1 MGRIGS
7 KQCGLLIA
15 AVVVLCL
22 CVALCACDADDIKE
36 FINPQGSI
44 TFVLN
49 NGEENVLWH
58 KGEQVPVPTLDGYKF
73 VCWCAD
79 RELKYEAAINF
90 ETSAIYENLYLYAK
104 WQKLGEFVDLKFES
118 YEVTYDG
125 LSHCLEV
132 SGAPENATIEY
143 SAPTEYV
150 DAGVYEIT
158 ATVKAEDYVDA
169 SLSATL
175 TINKAK
181 IEGVEFAD
189 KCVTW
194 DGNAHEICVES
205 PLPDGVSVS
214 YDNNSQ
220 TEVGEHEITAHFDV
234 GNNYLP
240 IEDIK
245 ATLTIAEKTYNVT
258 FVDCATTTT
267 KTVGHGKNLT
277 DVPTPS
283 AKDGYAACWNTDN
296 FENVTSD
303 MTVSAVYTPIVYR
316 VTYETFGGKVTGDTI
331 FTIENGAPLLAAT
344 RDFYTFDGW
353 YTDRMFSSKITEIGK
368 GRVGDVTVYAKWTPV
383 VYHAYFH
390 LDGGSNALGNVNDGD
405 SYAFTVESDTLVLA
419 KPAKAFFDFEG
430 WYTDQNCTS
439 LIDEITK
446 GTHGNLNIYAKWS
459 PTVYKINYVLN
470 GGENTIGPSEYV
482 WSDTDIALAA
492 PTREHY
498 DFVGWFNSSNEK
510 VECIPA
516 GTFGDIT
523 LVAKWTAIKYS
534 VTYHLFGGMQN
545 VANPAEFT
553 VEDKDIS
560 LSDPEKANYD
570 FCGWYSDDAFT
581 NKVDKIV
588 TADGKSVELFAKWR
602 ATEFVIEFVGADVEK
617 IVYTVES
624 EDFALPCG
632 YRLGY
637 TFIAWFE
644 DQECVGNTI
653 STIKQGSFGNLKLYA
668 KFTANEYRISYD
680 LQGGVNSISNPTKY
694 TIEDQNIVLS
704 APSRAHYVFGGWTE
718 CGKATNT
725 IDVSRLCDIS
735 LVATWTAEKYGIN
748 YNLNGGSC
756 EDTLVTEYTVES
768 ANMALPNLTKKGYA
782 FDGWYDNAAFDGER
796 VNNIP
801 RGSYG
806 NISLYA
812 KFSVVEYAI
821 SYDLQGG
828 VNSVSNP
835 TKYTIEDQNI
845 VLSAPSRAHYVF
857 GGWTECGKATN
868 TIDVSRLCDI
878 SLVAT
883 WTAEKY
889 GINYNLNG
897 GSCEDTLVTEYTVES
912 ANMALPNLTKK
923 GYAFDGWYD
932 NAAFDGERV
941 NNIPRGSYGN
951 ISLYAKFSVVEYAIS
966 YDLQGGVNSVSNPT
980 KYTIENQNIVLS
992 APSRECYAFDGWFE
1006 NGSKVE
1012 SVEVARCEN
1021 VKLTAK
1027 WTAIEYTITYDLDGG
1042 VCQAKLPAKYSIE
1055 SEDVIL
1061 PIPSKDGCKFDGW
1074 YIGDKRI
1081 EKIEKGSHGDVTIV
1095 AKWRGATYAVQYVC
1109 DGNHDNPTELAVDEE
1124 YTLKD
1129 AEKTGYSF
1137 EGWHSD
1143 ESLQTRV
1150 YTVISSGETVTLYA
1164 KFAPVT
1170 YTLTYDYSGGEG
1182 VENPS
1187 TYTVESEDII
1197 LNAASKIGFEFV
1209 GWFVGEEKIDIIKKG
1224 SVGDMTLV
1232 AKWQEISPFVVEN
1245 GVVTAY
1251 SGDEKHVVVPET
1263 VGGEKITAI
1272 DENLLQNI
1280 ANSVEIVE
1288 IQAKIETLPQSLF
1301 FNLAKLRILTLPS
1314 NIVEMPAKLLK
1325 DCVAL
1330 EEVTL
1335 PFVGNIRY
1343 DADEFAQSD
1352 KTVFTFSYIFGDIQD
1367 VTFGN
1372 LIALNKIRYVK
1383 NGEIEKTLVEDRHY
1397 VPVSLKKVTV
1407 LGGDVFDYAFKDC
1420 VGIEEIVI
1428 GGNGK
1433 SVGVQA
1439 FAKCSDLKRIEFAQ
1453 SYVNFGASCF
1463 AAIANPAEI
1472 IVRDA
1477 AQKSAIDNLALNGV
1491 TVKIANSV
1499 A

>member
-125 LSHCLEV
+125 LSHCIEV

-220 TEVGEHEITAHFDV
+220 TEVGEYEITAHFDV

-258 FVDCATTTT
+258 FVDCATTMT

-303 MTVSAVYTPIVYR
+303 MTVTAVYTPIVYR

-353 YTDRMFSSKITEIGK
+353 YTDRTFSNKITEIGK

-390 LDGGSNALGNVNDGD
+390 LDGGSNAIGNVNDGG
-405 SYAFTVESDTLVLA
+405 SYAFTVESDTLVLS
-419 KPAKAFFDFEG
+419 KPAKASFDFEG

-637 TFIAWFE
+637 TFVAWFE

-718 CGKATNT
+718 GGKATNT

-768 ANMALPNLTKKGYA
+768 ANIALPNLTKKGYA

-835 TKYTIEDQNI
+835 TKYTIED
-845 VLSAPSRAHYVF
+845 
-857 GGWTECGKATN
+857 
-868 TIDVSRLCDI
+868 
-878 SLVAT
+878 
-883 WTAEKY
+883 
-889 GINYNLNG
+889 
-897 GSCEDTLVTEYTVES
+897 
-912 ANMALPNLTKK
+912 
-923 GYAFDGWYD
+923 
-932 NAAFDGERV
+932 
-941 NNIPRGSYGN
+941 
-951 ISLYAKFSVVEYAIS
+951 
-966 YDLQGGVNSVSNPT
+966 
-980 KYTIENQNIVLS
+980 QNIVLS

-1081 EKIEKGSHGDVTIV
+1081 EKIEKGSHGDVTIF

-1124 YTLKD
+1124 YILKD

-1272 DENLLQNI
+1272 DENLFQNI

-1335 PFVGNIRY
+1335 PFVGKTKYVANDLTNRDLQY
-1343 DADEFAQSD
+1343 TFAY
-1352 KTVFTFSYIFGDIQD
+1352 VFGHSIDGGLSY
-1367 VTFGN
+1367 
-1372 LIALNKIRYVK
+1372 
-1383 NGEIEKTLVEDRHY
+1383 EINHS
-1397 VPVSLKKVTV
+1397 PVSISADGKHEIDASFSIVSIPTALKKVVILDGDIIDCAFKNCKGIESISV
-1407 LGGDVFDYAFKDC
+1407 LGSGTT
-1420 VGIEEIVI
+1420 IEQMGFV
-1428 GGNGK
+1428 
-1433 SVGVQA
+1433 
-1439 FAKCSDLKRIEFAQ
+1439 KCSSLKRLELAEGF
-1453 SYVNFGASCF
+1453 VNFGASCF

>member
-220 TEVGEHEITAHFDV
+220 TEVGEYEITAHFDV

-353 YTDRMFSSKITEIGK
+353 YTDRTFSSKITEIGK

-390 LDGGSNALGNVNDGD
+390 LDGGSNALGNVNDGG
-405 SYAFTVESDTLVLA
+405 SYAFTVESDTLVLS

-470 GGENTIGPSEYV
+470 GGENTICPSEYV

-637 TFIAWFE
+637 TFVAWFE

-694 TIEDQNIVLS
+694 TIEDKNIVLS

-718 CGKATNT
+718 GGKATST
-725 IDVSRLCDIS
+725 IDVTRLCDIS
-735 LVATWTAEKYGIN
+735 IVATWTAEKYGIN

-768 ANMALPNLTKKGYA
+768 ANIALPNLTKKGYA
-782 FDGWYDNAAFDGER
+782 FDGWYDNAAFDGE
-796 VNNIP
+796 I
-801 RGSYG
+801 
-806 NISLYA
+806 
-812 KFSVVEYAI
+812 
-821 SYDLQGG
+821 
-828 VNSVSNP
+828 
-835 TKYTIEDQNI
+835 
-845 VLSAPSRAHYVF
+845 
-857 GGWTECGKATN
+857 
-868 TIDVSRLCDI
+868 
-878 SLVAT
+878 
-883 WTAEKY
+883 
-889 GINYNLNG
+889 
-897 GSCEDTLVTEYTVES
+897 
-912 ANMALPNLTKK
+912 
-923 GYAFDGWYD
+923 
-932 NAAFDGERV
+932 V

-1021 VKLTAK
+1021 VKLIAK

-1081 EKIEKGSHGDVTIV
+1081 EKIEKGSHGDVTIF

-1124 YTLKD
+1124 YILKD

-1245 GVVTAY
+1245 GVLTAY

-1439 FAKCSDLKRIEFAQ
+1439 FAKCSDLKRIEFVQ

>member
-1 MGRIGS
+1 MRRIGS

-125 LSHCLEV
+125 LSHCIEV

-283 AKDGYAACWNTDN
+283 AKDGYAACWNTNN

-353 YTDRMFSSKITEIGK
+353 YTDRTFSSKITEIGK

-470 GGENTIGPSEYV
+470 GGENTICPSEYV

-694 TIEDQNIVLS
+694 TIE
-704 APSRAHYVFGGWTE
+704 
-718 CGKATNT
+718 
-725 IDVSRLCDIS
+725 
-735 LVATWTAEKYGIN
+735 
-748 YNLNGGSC
+748 
-756 EDTLVTEYTVES
+756 
-768 ANMALPNLTKKGYA
+768 
-782 FDGWYDNAAFDGER
+782 
-796 VNNIP
+796 
-801 RGSYG
+801 
-806 NISLYA
+806 
-812 KFSVVEYAI
+812 
-821 SYDLQGG
+821 
-828 VNSVSNP
+828 
-835 TKYTIEDQNI
+835 
-845 VLSAPSRAHYVF
+845 
-857 GGWTECGKATN
+857 
-868 TIDVSRLCDI
+868 
-878 SLVAT
+878 
-883 WTAEKY
+883 
-889 GINYNLNG
+889 
-897 GSCEDTLVTEYTVES
+897 
-912 ANMALPNLTKK
+912 
-923 GYAFDGWYD
+923 
-932 NAAFDGERV
+932 
-941 NNIPRGSYGN
+941 
-951 ISLYAKFSVVEYAIS
+951 
-966 YDLQGGVNSVSNPT
+966 
-980 KYTIENQNIVLS
+980 NQNIVLS

-1021 VKLTAK
+1021 VKLIAK

-1081 EKIEKGSHGDVTIV
+1081 EKIEKGSHGDVTIF

-1124 YTLKD
+1124 YILKD

>member
-214 YDNNSQ
+214 YDNNYQ

-245 ATLTIAEKTYNVT
+245 ATLTIDEKTYNVT
-258 FVDCATTTT
+258 FVDCETTTT

-277 DVPTPS
+277 DVPMPS
-283 AKDGYAACWNTDN
+283 EKDGYAACWNTDN

-353 YTDRMFSSKITEIGK
+353 YTDRTFSNKITEIGK

-390 LDGGSNALGNVNDGD
+390 LDGGSNALGNVNDGG

-624 EDFALPCG
+624 EEFTLPCG

-637 TFIAWFE
+637 TFVAWFE

-718 CGKATNT
+718 GGKATNT

-768 ANMALPNLTKKGYA
+768 ANIALPNLTKKGYA
-782 FDGWYDNAAFDGER
+782 FDGWYDN
-796 VNNIP
+796 V
-801 RGSYG
+801 
-806 NISLYA
+806 
-812 KFSVVEYAI
+812 
-821 SYDLQGG
+821 
-828 VNSVSNP
+828 
-835 TKYTIEDQNI
+835 
-845 VLSAPSRAHYVF
+845 
-857 GGWTECGKATN
+857 
-868 TIDVSRLCDI
+868 
-878 SLVAT
+878 
-883 WTAEKY
+883 
-889 GINYNLNG
+889 
-897 GSCEDTLVTEYTVES
+897 
-912 ANMALPNLTKK
+912 
-923 GYAFDGWYD
+923 
-932 NAAFDGERV
+932 AFDGERV

>member
-220 TEVGEHEITAHFDV
+220 TEVGEYEITAHFDV

-258 FVDCATTTT
+258 FVDCETTTT

-277 DVPTPS
+277 DVPMPS
-283 AKDGYAACWNTDN
+283 EKDGYAACWNTDN

-353 YTDRMFSSKITEIGK
+353 YTDRTFSNKITEIGK

-390 LDGGSNALGNVNDGD
+390 LDGGSNALGNVNDGG

-510 VECIPA
+510 AECIPA

-637 TFIAWFE
+637 TFVAWFE
-644 DQECVGNTI
+644 DRECVGNTI

-668 KFTANEYRISYD
+668 KFTANEYRISHD

-718 CGKATNT
+718 GGKATNT

-748 YNLNGGSC
+748 YNLNGGIC

-768 ANMALPNLTKKGYA
+768 ANIALPNLTKKGYA
-782 FDGWYDNAAFDGER
+782 FDGWYDN
-796 VNNIP
+796 V
-801 RGSYG
+801 
-806 NISLYA
+806 
-812 KFSVVEYAI
+812 
-821 SYDLQGG
+821 
-828 VNSVSNP
+828 
-835 TKYTIEDQNI
+835 
-845 VLSAPSRAHYVF
+845 
-857 GGWTECGKATN
+857 
-868 TIDVSRLCDI
+868 
-878 SLVAT
+878 
-883 WTAEKY
+883 
-889 GINYNLNG
+889 
-897 GSCEDTLVTEYTVES
+897 
-912 ANMALPNLTKK
+912 
-923 GYAFDGWYD
+923 
-932 NAAFDGERV
+932 AFDGERV

-1081 EKIEKGSHGDVTIV
+1081 EKIEKGSHGDMTIF

-1124 YTLKD
+1124 YILKD

-1232 AKWQEISPFVVEN
+1232 AKWQEILPFVVEN
-1245 GVVTAY
+1245 GVLTAY

>member
-1 MGRIGS
+1 M
-7 KQCGLLIA
+7 
-15 AVVVLCL
+15 
-22 CVALCACDADDIKE
+22 
-36 FINPQGSI
+36 
-44 TFVLN
+44 
-49 NGEENVLWH
+49 
-58 KGEQVPVPTLDGYKF
+58 
-73 VCWCAD
+73 
-79 RELKYEAAINF
+79 
-90 ETSAIYENLYLYAK
+90 
-104 WQKLGEFVDLKFES
+104 
-118 YEVTYDG
+118 
-125 LSHCLEV
+125 
-132 SGAPENATIEY
+132 
-143 SAPTEYV
+143 
-150 DAGVYEIT
+150 
-158 ATVKAEDYVDA
+158 
-169 SLSATL
+169 
-175 TINKAK
+175 
-181 IEGVEFAD
+181 
-189 KCVTW
+189 
-194 DGNAHEICVES
+194 
-205 PLPDGVSVS
+205 
-214 YDNNSQ
+214 
-220 TEVGEHEITAHFDV
+220 
-234 GNNYLP
+234 
-240 IEDIK
+240 
-245 ATLTIAEKTYNVT
+245 
-258 FVDCATTTT
+258 
-267 KTVGHGKNLT
+267 
-277 DVPTPS
+277 
-283 AKDGYAACWNTDN
+283 
-296 FENVTSD
+296 
-303 MTVSAVYTPIVYR
+303 
-316 VTYETFGGKVTGDTI
+316 
-331 FTIENGAPLLAAT
+331 
-344 RDFYTFDGW
+344 
-353 YTDRMFSSKITEIGK
+353 
-368 GRVGDVTVYAKWTPV
+368 
-383 VYHAYFH
+383 
-390 LDGGSNALGNVNDGD
+390 
-405 SYAFTVESDTLVLA
+405 
-419 KPAKAFFDFEG
+419 
-430 WYTDQNCTS
+430 
-439 LIDEITK
+439 
-446 GTHGNLNIYAKWS
+446 
-459 PTVYKINYVLN
+459 
-470 GGENTIGPSEYV
+470 
-482 WSDTDIALAA
+482 
-492 PTREHY
+492 
-498 DFVGWFNSSNEK
+498 
-510 VECIPA
+510 
-516 GTFGDIT
+516 
-523 LVAKWTAIKYS
+523 
-534 VTYHLFGGMQN
+534 
-545 VANPAEFT
+545 
-553 VEDKDIS
+553 
-560 LSDPEKANYD
+560 
-570 FCGWYSDDAFT
+570 
-581 NKVDKIV
+581 
-588 TADGKSVELFAKWR
+588 
-602 ATEFVIEFVGADVEK
+602 
-617 IVYTVES
+617 
-624 EDFALPCG
+624 
-632 YRLGY
+632 
-637 TFIAWFE
+637 
-644 DQECVGNTI
+644 
-653 STIKQGSFGNLKLYA
+653 
-668 KFTANEYRISYD
+668 
-680 LQGGVNSISNPTKY
+680 
-694 TIEDQNIVLS
+694 
-704 APSRAHYVFGGWTE
+704 
-718 CGKATNT
+718 TNT

-735 LVATWTAEKYGIN
+735 LVATWTAENYGIT

-768 ANMALPNLTKKGYA
+768 ANIALPNLTKKGYA

-812 KFSVVEYAI
+812 KFSVAEYVI

-857 GGWTECGKATN
+857 GGWTEGGKVTN

-883 WTAEKY
+883 WTAENY
-889 GINYNLNG
+889 GITYNLNG

-912 ANMALPNLTKK
+912 ANIALPNLTKK

-951 ISLYAKFSVVEYAIS
+951 ISLYAKFSVAEYVIS

-1021 VKLTAK
+1021 VKLIAK

-1081 EKIEKGSHGDVTIV
+1081 EKIEKGSHGDVTIF

-1124 YTLKD
+1124 YILKD

-1263 VGGEKITAI
+1263 VSGEKITAI
-1272 DENLLQNI
+1272 DGNLLQNI

-1288 IQAKIETLPQSLF
+1288 IQARIETLPQSLF

-1314 NIVEMPAKLLK
+1314 SIVEMPAKLLK

>member
-125 LSHCLEV
+125 LSHCIEV

-143 SAPTEYV
+143 NAPTEYV

-169 SLSATL
+169 SLMATL

-194 DGNAHEICVES
+194 DGNAHEICVDS

-277 DVPTPS
+277 DIPTPS
-283 AKDGYAACWNTDN
+283 AKDGYAACWSTDN

-331 FTIENGAPLLAAT
+331 FTIENGAPLLSAT

-353 YTDRMFSSKITEIGK
+353 YTDRTFSSKITEIGK
-368 GRVGDVTVYAKWTPV
+368 GRVGDVTVYAKWIPV

-390 LDGGSNALGNVNDGD
+390 LDGGSNALGNVNDGG

-439 LIDEITK
+439 LIDKITK

-470 GGENTIGPSEYV
+470 GGENTICPSEYV
-482 WSDTDIALAA
+482 WSDTDILLAA

-545 VANPAEFT
+545 VANPTEFT
-553 VEDKDIS
+553 VENKDIS

-581 NKVDKIV
+581 NKVDKIL

-602 ATEFVIEFVGADVEK
+602 ATEFVIEFVGADVEN

-624 EDFALPCG
+624 EEFTLPCG

-637 TFIAWFE
+637 TFVAWFE
-644 DQECVGNTI
+644 DRECVGNTI
-653 STIKQGSFGNLKLYA
+653 LTIKQGSFGNLKLYA
-668 KFTANEYRISYD
+668 KFIANEYR
-680 LQGGVNSISNPTKY
+680 
-694 TIEDQNIVLS
+694 
-704 APSRAHYVFGGWTE
+704 
-718 CGKATNT
+718 
-725 IDVSRLCDIS
+725 
-735 LVATWTAEKYGIN
+735 
-748 YNLNGGSC
+748 
-756 EDTLVTEYTVES
+756 
-768 ANMALPNLTKKGYA
+768 
-782 FDGWYDNAAFDGER
+782 
-796 VNNIP
+796 
-801 RGSYG
+801 
-806 NISLYA
+806 
-812 KFSVVEYAI
+812 I

-857 GGWTECGKATN
+857 GGWTEGGKTTS

-889 GINYNLNG
+889 DITYNLNG

-912 ANMALPNLTKK
+912 ADIALPSLTKK

-932 NAAFDGERV
+932 NATFDGESV

-951 ISLYAKFSVVEYAIS
+951 ISLYAKFSVVEYTIS
-966 YDLQGGVNSVSNPT
+966 YDLQGGVNNISNPT

-992 APSRECYAFDGWFE
+992 APSREYYAFDGWFE

-1074 YIGDKRI
+1074 FVNGKKIDKI
-1081 EKIEKGSHGDVTIV
+1081 QKGSHGDLTIV

-1143 ESLQTRV
+1143 ESLPTRV

-1224 SVGDMTLV
+1224 TIGDMTLV

-1245 GVVTAY
+1245 GVAKAY
-1251 SGDEKHVVVPET
+1251 NGDEKHVVVPET

-1272 DENLLQNI
+1272 DGNMLQSI

-1314 NIVEMPAKLLK
+1314 SIVEMPAKLLK

-1335 PFVGNIRY
+1335 PFVGKTKYVANDLTNRDLQY
-1343 DADEFAQSD
+1343 TFAY
-1352 KTVFTFSYIFGDIQD
+1352 VFGHSIDSGLSY
-1367 VTFGN
+1367 
-1372 LIALNKIRYVK
+1372 
-1383 NGEIEKTLVEDRHY
+1383 EINHS
-1397 VPVSLKKVTV
+1397 PVSISADGKHEIDASFSIVSIPTALKKVVILDGDIIDCAFKNCKGIESISV
-1407 LGGDVFDYAFKDC
+1407 LGSGTT
-1420 VGIEEIVI
+1420 IEQMGFV
-1428 GGNGK
+1428 
-1433 SVGVQA
+1433 
-1439 FAKCSDLKRIEFAQ
+1439 KCSSLKRIELAEGF
-1453 SYVNFGASCF
+1453 VNFGASCF

-1472 IVRDA
+1472 IVRNA

>member
-169 SLSATL
+169 SLMATL

-240 IEDIK
+240 IEDMK

-353 YTDRMFSSKITEIGK
+353 YTDRTFSSKITEIGK

-390 LDGGSNALGNVNDGD
+390 LDGGSNALGNVNDGG
-405 SYAFTVESDTLVLA
+405 SYAFTVESDTLVLS

-637 TFIAWFE
+637 TFVAWFE

-718 CGKATNT
+718 GGKATST
-725 IDVSRLCDIS
+725 IDVTRLCDIS

-768 ANMALPNLTKKGYA
+768 ANIALPNLTKKGYA
-782 FDGWYDNAAFDGER
+782 FDGWYDN
-796 VNNIP
+796 V
-801 RGSYG
+801 
-806 NISLYA
+806 
-812 KFSVVEYAI
+812 
-821 SYDLQGG
+821 
-828 VNSVSNP
+828 
-835 TKYTIEDQNI
+835 
-845 VLSAPSRAHYVF
+845 
-857 GGWTECGKATN
+857 
-868 TIDVSRLCDI
+868 
-878 SLVAT
+878 
-883 WTAEKY
+883 
-889 GINYNLNG
+889 
-897 GSCEDTLVTEYTVES
+897 
-912 ANMALPNLTKK
+912 
-923 GYAFDGWYD
+923 
-932 NAAFDGERV
+932 AFDGERV

-1081 EKIEKGSHGDVTIV
+1081 EKIEKGSHGDVTIF

-1124 YTLKD
+1124 YILKD

-1263 VGGEKITAI
+1263 VSGEKITAI
-1272 DENLLQNI
+1272 DGNLLQNI

-1288 IQAKIETLPQSLF
+1288 IQARIETLPQSLF

>member
-125 LSHCLEV
+125 LSHCIEV

-220 TEVGEHEITAHFDV
+220 TEVGEYEITAHFDV

-344 RDFYTFDGW
+344 IDFYTFDGW
-353 YTDRMFSSKITEIGK
+353 YTDRTFSSKITEIGK

-390 LDGGSNALGNVNDGD
+390 LDGGSNALGNVNDGG
-405 SYAFTVESDTLVLA
+405 SYAFTVESDTLVLS

-470 GGENTIGPSEYV
+470 GGENTICPSEYV

-718 CGKATNT
+718 GGKATNT

-768 ANMALPNLTKKGYA
+768 AN
-782 FDGWYDNAAFDGER
+782 
-796 VNNIP
+796 I
-801 RGSYG
+801 
-806 NISLYA
+806 
-812 KFSVVEYAI
+812 
-821 SYDLQGG
+821 
-828 VNSVSNP
+828 
-835 TKYTIEDQNI
+835 
-845 VLSAPSRAHYVF
+845 
-857 GGWTECGKATN
+857 
-868 TIDVSRLCDI
+868 
-878 SLVAT
+878 
-883 WTAEKY
+883 
-889 GINYNLNG
+889 
-897 GSCEDTLVTEYTVES
+897 
-912 ANMALPNLTKK
+912 ALPNLTKK

-1021 VKLTAK
+1021 VKLIAK

-1081 EKIEKGSHGDVTIV
+1081 EKIEKGSHGDVTIF

-1124 YTLKD
+1124 YILKD

-1245 GVVTAY
+1245 GVLTAY

>member
-240 IEDIK
+240 IEDMK

-353 YTDRMFSSKITEIGK
+353 YTDRTFSSKITEIGK

-482 WSDTDIALAA
+482 WSDTDILLAA

-637 TFIAWFE
+637 TFVAWFE
-644 DQECVGNTI
+644 DRECVGNTI

-768 ANMALPNLTKKGYA
+768 AN
-782 FDGWYDNAAFDGER
+782 
-796 VNNIP
+796 I
-801 RGSYG
+801 
-806 NISLYA
+806 
-812 KFSVVEYAI
+812 
-821 SYDLQGG
+821 
-828 VNSVSNP
+828 
-835 TKYTIEDQNI
+835 
-845 VLSAPSRAHYVF
+845 
-857 GGWTECGKATN
+857 
-868 TIDVSRLCDI
+868 
-878 SLVAT
+878 
-883 WTAEKY
+883 
-889 GINYNLNG
+889 
-897 GSCEDTLVTEYTVES
+897 
-912 ANMALPNLTKK
+912 ALPNLTKK

-1021 VKLTAK
+1021 VKLIAK

-1081 EKIEKGSHGDVTIV
+1081 EKIEKGSHGDVTIF

-1124 YTLKD
+1124 YILKD

-1245 GVVTAY
+1245 GVLTAY

-1263 VGGEKITAI
+1263 VSGEKITAI
-1272 DENLLQNI
+1272 DGNLLQNI

-1472 IVRDA
+1472 IVRNA

>member
-1 MGRIGS
+1 M
-7 KQCGLLIA
+7 
-15 AVVVLCL
+15 
-22 CVALCACDADDIKE
+22 
-36 FINPQGSI
+36 
-44 TFVLN
+44 
-49 NGEENVLWH
+49 
-58 KGEQVPVPTLDGYKF
+58 
-73 VCWCAD
+73 
-79 RELKYEAAINF
+79 
-90 ETSAIYENLYLYAK
+90 
-104 WQKLGEFVDLKFES
+104 
-118 YEVTYDG
+118 
-125 LSHCLEV
+125 
-132 SGAPENATIEY
+132 
-143 SAPTEYV
+143 
-150 DAGVYEIT
+150 
-158 ATVKAEDYVDA
+158 
-169 SLSATL
+169 
-175 TINKAK
+175 
-181 IEGVEFAD
+181 
-189 KCVTW
+189 
-194 DGNAHEICVES
+194 
-205 PLPDGVSVS
+205 
-214 YDNNSQ
+214 
-220 TEVGEHEITAHFDV
+220 
-234 GNNYLP
+234 
-240 IEDIK
+240 
-245 ATLTIAEKTYNVT
+245 
-258 FVDCATTTT
+258 
-267 KTVGHGKNLT
+267 T

-283 AKDGYAACWNTDN
+283 EKDGYAACWNTDN

-353 YTDRMFSSKITEIGK
+353 YTDRTFSSKITEIGK
-368 GRVGDVTVYAKWTPV
+368 GKVGDVTVYAKWTPV

-446 GTHGNLNIYAKWS
+446 GTHGDLNIYAKWS

-470 GGENTIGPSEYV
+470 GGKNTIGPSEYV
-482 WSDTDIALAA
+482 WSDTDILLAA

-545 VANPAEFT
+545 VANPTEFT

-560 LSDPEKANYD
+560 IAAPEKANYD
-570 FCGWYSDDAFT
+570 FCGWYSDNTFT

-588 TADGKSVELFAKWR
+588 TADGKSVELFAKWS

-624 EDFALPCG
+624 EEFTLPCG

-637 TFIAWFE
+637 TFVAWFE
-644 DQECVGNTI
+644 DRECVGNTI

-668 KFTANEYRISYD
+668 KFTVNEYRISYD

-694 TIEDQNIVLS
+694 TIEDKNIVLS

-718 CGKATNT
+718 GGKATNT
-725 IDVSRLCDIS
+725 IDVTRLCDIS
-735 LVATWTAEKYGIN
+735 LVATWTAENYGII

-756 EDTLVTEYTVES
+756 EDALVTEYTVES
-768 ANMALPNLTKKGYA
+768 ADIALPSLMKKGYA
-782 FDGWYDNAAFDGER
+782 FDGWYDNAAFDGES

-828 VNSVSNP
+828 VNSISNP

-845 VLSAPSRAHYVF
+845 VLSAPSR
-857 GGWTECGKATN
+857 
-868 TIDVSRLCDI
+868 
-878 SLVAT
+878 
-883 WTAEKY
+883 
-889 GINYNLNG
+889 
-897 GSCEDTLVTEYTVES
+897 EY
-912 ANMALPNLTKK
+912 
-923 GYAFDGWYD
+923 
-932 NAAFDGERV
+932 
-941 NNIPRGSYGN
+941 
-951 ISLYAKFSVVEYAIS
+951 
-966 YDLQGGVNSVSNPT
+966 
-980 KYTIENQNIVLS
+980 
-992 APSRECYAFDGWFE
+992 YAFDGWFE

-1021 VKLTAK
+1021 VNLSAK

-1074 YIGDKRI
+1074 YIGGKRI
-1081 EKIEKGSHGDVTIV
+1081 EKIEKGSHGDVMIV

-1263 VGGEKITAI
+1263 AGGEKITAI

-1288 IQAKIETLPQSLF
+1288 IQARIETLPQSLF

-1314 NIVEMPAKLLK
+1314 SIVEMPAKLLK

-1335 PFVGNIRY
+1335 PFVGKTKYVANDLTNRDLQY
-1343 DADEFAQSD
+1343 TFAY
-1352 KTVFTFSYIFGDIQD
+1352 VFGHSIDGGVSY
-1367 VTFGN
+1367 
-1372 LIALNKIRYVK
+1372 
-1383 NGEIEKTLVEDRHY
+1383 EINHS
-1397 VPVSLKKVTV
+1397 PVSISADGKHEIDASFSIVSIPTALKKVVILDGDIIDCAFKNCKGIESISV
-1407 LGGDVFDYAFKDC
+1407 LGSGTT
-1420 VGIEEIVI
+1420 IEQMGFV
-1428 GGNGK
+1428 
-1433 SVGVQA
+1433 
-1439 FAKCSDLKRIEFAQ
+1439 KCSSLKRLELAEGF
-1453 SYVNFGASCF
+1453 VNFGASCF

-1472 IVRDA
+1472 VVRDA

>member
-169 SLSATL
+169 SLMATL

-240 IEDIK
+240 IEDMK

-353 YTDRMFSSKITEIGK
+353 YTDRTFSSKITEIGK

-637 TFIAWFE
+637 TFVAWFE

-718 CGKATNT
+718 GGKATNT

-768 ANMALPNLTKKGYA
+768 ANIALPNLTKKGYA
-782 FDGWYDNAAFDGER
+782 FDGWYDN
-796 VNNIP
+796 V
-801 RGSYG
+801 
-806 NISLYA
+806 
-812 KFSVVEYAI
+812 
-821 SYDLQGG
+821 
-828 VNSVSNP
+828 
-835 TKYTIEDQNI
+835 
-845 VLSAPSRAHYVF
+845 
-857 GGWTECGKATN
+857 
-868 TIDVSRLCDI
+868 
-878 SLVAT
+878 
-883 WTAEKY
+883 
-889 GINYNLNG
+889 
-897 GSCEDTLVTEYTVES
+897 
-912 ANMALPNLTKK
+912 
-923 GYAFDGWYD
+923 
-932 NAAFDGERV
+932 AFDGERV

-1081 EKIEKGSHGDVTIV
+1081 EKIEKGSHGDVTIF

-1124 YTLKD
+1124 YILKD

-1245 GVVTAY
+1245 GVLTAY

>member
-1 MGRIGS
+1 M
-7 KQCGLLIA
+7 
-15 AVVVLCL
+15 
-22 CVALCACDADDIKE
+22 
-36 FINPQGSI
+36 
-44 TFVLN
+44 
-49 NGEENVLWH
+49 
-58 KGEQVPVPTLDGYKF
+58 PTLDGYKF

-220 TEVGEHEITAHFDV
+220 TEVGEYEITAHFDV

-258 FVDCATTTT
+258 FVDCATTMT

-303 MTVSAVYTPIVYR
+303 MTVTAVYTPIVYR

-353 YTDRMFSSKITEIGK
+353 YTDRTFSNKITEIGK

-390 LDGGSNALGNVNDGD
+390 LDGGSNAIGNVNDGG
-405 SYAFTVESDTLVLA
+405 SYAFTVESDTLVLS
-419 KPAKAFFDFEG
+419 KPAKASFDFEG

-668 KFTANEYRISYD
+668 KFTANEYRIFYD

-718 CGKATNT
+718 GGKATNT

-768 ANMALPNLTKKGYA
+768 ANIALPNLTKKGYA

-845 VLSAPSRAHYVF
+845 VLSAPSR
-857 GGWTECGKATN
+857 
-868 TIDVSRLCDI
+868 
-878 SLVAT
+878 
-883 WTAEKY
+883 
-889 GINYNLNG
+889 
-897 GSCEDTLVTEYTVES
+897 EY
-912 ANMALPNLTKK
+912 
-923 GYAFDGWYD
+923 
-932 NAAFDGERV
+932 
-941 NNIPRGSYGN
+941 
-951 ISLYAKFSVVEYAIS
+951 
-966 YDLQGGVNSVSNPT
+966 
-980 KYTIENQNIVLS
+980 
-992 APSRECYAFDGWFE
+992 YAFDGWFE

-1074 YIGDKRI
+1074 YIGGKRI
-1081 EKIEKGSHGDVTIV
+1081 EKIEKGSHGDVTIL

-1170 YTLTYDYSGGEG
+1170 YTITYDYSGGEG

-1187 TYTVESEDII
+1187 TYNVESEDII

>member
-1 MGRIGS
+1 MRRIGS
-7 KQCGLLIA
+7 KQCGLIIA

-125 LSHCLEV
+125 LSHCIEV

-181 IEGVEFAD
+181 IEEVEFAD

-240 IEDIK
+240 IEDMK
-245 ATLTIAEKTYNVT
+245 ATLTIAEKTYTVT

-344 RDFYTFDGW
+344 RDFYAFDGW

-368 GRVGDVTVYAKWTPV
+368 GKVGDVTVYAKWTPV

-390 LDGGSNALGNVNDGD
+390 LDGGSNALGNVNDGG

-470 GGENTIGPSEYV
+470 GGENTICPSEYI
-482 WSDTDIALAA
+482 WSDTDILLAA

-510 VECIPA
+510 VGCIPA

-545 VANPAEFT
+545 VANPTEFT

-560 LSDPEKANYD
+560 LSNPEKANYD
-570 FCGWYSDDAFT
+570 FCGWYSDNTFT

-602 ATEFVIEFVGADVEK
+602 ATEFVIEFVGADVEN

-624 EDFALPCG
+624 EEFTLPCG

-637 TFIAWFE
+637 TFVAWFE

-680 LQGGVNSISNPTKY
+680 LQGGVNSISNPTTY
-694 TIEDQNIVLS
+694 TIENENIVLS

-718 CGKATNT
+718 GGKVTNT
-725 IDVSRLCDIS
+725 IDVTRLCDIS
-735 LVATWTAEKYGIN
+735 LVATWTAEKYDIN

-756 EDTLVTEYTVES
+756 EDTLATEYTVES
-768 ANMALPNLTKKGYA
+768 ADIALPSLTKKGYA
-782 FDGWYDNAAFDGER
+782 FVGWYDNVAFDGES

-812 KFSVVEYAI
+812 KFSLVEYTI

-845 VLSAPSRAHYVF
+845 VLSAPSR
-857 GGWTECGKATN
+857 
-868 TIDVSRLCDI
+868 
-878 SLVAT
+878 
-883 WTAEKY
+883 
-889 GINYNLNG
+889 
-897 GSCEDTLVTEYTVES
+897 EY
-912 ANMALPNLTKK
+912 
-923 GYAFDGWYD
+923 
-932 NAAFDGERV
+932 
-941 NNIPRGSYGN
+941 
-951 ISLYAKFSVVEYAIS
+951 
-966 YDLQGGVNSVSNPT
+966 
-980 KYTIENQNIVLS
+980 
-992 APSRECYAFDGWFE
+992 YAFDGWFE
-1006 NGSKVE
+1006 KGSKVE

-1061 PIPSKDGCKFDGW
+1061 SIPSKDGCKFDGW
-1074 YIGDKRI
+1074 FVNGKKIDKI
-1081 EKIEKGSHGDVTIV
+1081 QKGSHGDLTIV

-1143 ESLQTRV
+1143 GSLQTRV

-1224 SVGDMTLV
+1224 TIGDMTLV

-1245 GVVTAY
+1245 GVVKGY
-1251 SGDEKHVVVPET
+1251 SGDAKRVVVPEI

-1272 DENLLQNI
+1272 DGNLLQSI

-1314 NIVEMPAKLLK
+1314 SIVEMPAKLLK

-1335 PFVGNIRY
+1335 PFVGKTKYVANDLTNRDLQY
-1343 DADEFAQSD
+1343 TFAY
-1352 KTVFTFSYIFGDIQD
+1352 VFGHSIDGGLSY
-1367 VTFGN
+1367 
-1372 LIALNKIRYVK
+1372 
-1383 NGEIEKTLVEDRHY
+1383 EINHS
-1397 VPVSLKKVTV
+1397 PVSISADGKHEIDASFSIVSIPTALKKVVILDGDIIDCAFKNCKGIESISV
-1407 LGGDVFDYAFKDC
+1407 LGSGTT
-1420 VGIEEIVI
+1420 IEQMGFV
-1428 GGNGK
+1428 
-1433 SVGVQA
+1433 
-1439 FAKCSDLKRIEFAQ
+1439 KCSSLKRLELAEGF
-1453 SYVNFGASCF
+1453 VNFGASCF

-1472 IVRDA
+1472 VVRNA

>member
-125 LSHCLEV
+125 LSHCIEV

-353 YTDRMFSSKITEIGK
+353 YTDRTFSSKITEIGK

-470 GGENTIGPSEYV
+470 GGKNTICPSEYV
-482 WSDTDIALAA
+482 WSDTDILLAA

-545 VANPAEFT
+545 VANPTEFT
-553 VEDKDIS
+553 VEDKD
-560 LSDPEKANYD
+560 LSIAAPEKANYD

-581 NKVDKIV
+581 NKVDKIL

-624 EDFALPCG
+624 EEFTLPRG

-637 TFIAWFE
+637 TFVAWFE

-680 LQGGVNSISNPTKY
+680 LQGGVNNISNPTKY
-694 TIEDQNIVLS
+694 TIEDKNIVLS

-718 CGKATNT
+718 GGKATNT

-735 LVATWTAEKYGIN
+735 LVATWTAENYGIT

-756 EDTLVTEYTVES
+756 EDALVTEYTVES
-768 ANMALPNLTKKGYA
+768 ADISLPSLTKKGYA
-782 FDGWYDNAAFDGER
+782 FDGWFDNVAFDGES

-828 VNSVSNP
+828 VNSISNP
-835 TKYTIEDQNI
+835 TKYTIED
-845 VLSAPSRAHYVF
+845 
-857 GGWTECGKATN
+857 E
-868 TIDVSRLCDI
+868 
-878 SLVAT
+878 
-883 WTAEKY
+883 
-889 GINYNLNG
+889 
-897 GSCEDTLVTEYTVES
+897 
-912 ANMALPNLTKK
+912 
-923 GYAFDGWYD
+923 
-932 NAAFDGERV
+932 
-941 NNIPRGSYGN
+941 
-951 ISLYAKFSVVEYAIS
+951 
-966 YDLQGGVNSVSNPT
+966 
-980 KYTIENQNIVLS
+980 NIVLS
-992 APSRECYAFDGWFE
+992 APSREYYAFDSWFE

-1012 SVEVARCEN
+1012 SVKVARCEN
-1021 VKLTAK
+1021 VNLTAK

-1074 YIGDKRI
+1074 YIGGKRI

-1150 YTVISSGETVTLYA
+1150 YTVISSGESVTLYA

-1224 SVGDMTLV
+1224 SVGDMALV

-1245 GVVTAY
+1245 GVVKTY

-1272 DENLLQNI
+1272 DGNLLQSI

-1314 NIVEMPAKLLK
+1314 SIVEMPAKLLK

-1335 PFVGNIRY
+1335 PFVGKTKYVANDLTNRDLQY
-1343 DADEFAQSD
+1343 TFAY
-1352 KTVFTFSYIFGDIQD
+1352 VFGHSIDGGLSY
-1367 VTFGN
+1367 
-1372 LIALNKIRYVK
+1372 
-1383 NGEIEKTLVEDRHY
+1383 EINHS
-1397 VPVSLKKVTV
+1397 PVSISADGKHEIDASFSIVSIPTALKKVVILDGDIIDCAFKNCKGIESISV
-1407 LGGDVFDYAFKDC
+1407 LGSGTT
-1420 VGIEEIVI
+1420 IEQMGFV
-1428 GGNGK
+1428 
-1433 SVGVQA
+1433 
-1439 FAKCSDLKRIEFAQ
+1439 KCSSLKRLELAEGF
-1453 SYVNFGASCF
+1453 VNFGASCF

-1472 IVRDA
+1472 VVRNA
-1477 AQKSAIDNLALNGV
+1477 AQKSAIDNLTLNGV

>member
-125 LSHCLEV
+125 LSHCIEV

-143 SAPTEYV
+143 NAPTEYV

-189 KCVTW
+189 ECVTW

-240 IEDIK
+240 IEDMK

-344 RDFYTFDGW
+344 RDFYAFDGW

-390 LDGGSNALGNVNDGD
+390 LDGGSNALGNVNDGG

-439 LIDEITK
+439 PIDEITK
-446 GTHGNLNIYAKWS
+446 GTHGDLNIYAKWS

-470 GGENTIGPSEYV
+470 GGENTICPSEYV
-482 WSDTDIALAA
+482 WSDTDILLAA

-510 VECIPA
+510 AECIPA

-545 VANPAEFT
+545 VANPTEFT

-570 FCGWYSDDAFT
+570 FCGWYSDNTFT

-624 EDFALPCG
+624 EEFTLPRG

-637 TFIAWFE
+637 TFVAWFE

-694 TIEDQNIVLS
+694 TIEDKNIVLS

-718 CGKATNT
+718 DGKATNM

-735 LVATWTAEKYGIN
+735 LVATWTAENYGII

-768 ANMALPNLTKKGYA
+768 ADISLPSLTKKGYA
-782 FDGWYDNAAFDGER
+782 FDGWYDNAAFDGES

-806 NISLYA
+806 N
-812 KFSVVEYAI
+812 V
-821 SYDLQGG
+821 
-828 VNSVSNP
+828 
-835 TKYTIEDQNI
+835 
-845 VLSAPSRAHYVF
+845 
-857 GGWTECGKATN
+857 
-868 TIDVSRLCDI
+868 
-878 SLVAT
+878 
-883 WTAEKY
+883 
-889 GINYNLNG
+889 
-897 GSCEDTLVTEYTVES
+897 
-912 ANMALPNLTKK
+912 
-923 GYAFDGWYD
+923 
-932 NAAFDGERV
+932 
-941 NNIPRGSYGN
+941 
-951 ISLYAKFSVVEYAIS
+951 SLYAKFSVVEYAIS

-992 APSRECYAFDGWFE
+992 APSREYYAFDGWFE

-1074 YIGDKRI
+1074 YIGGKRI

-1124 YTLKD
+1124 YILKD

-1232 AKWQEISPFVVEN
+1232 AKWQEISPFAVEN

-1251 SGDEKHVVVPET
+1251 NGDEKHVVVPEI

-1272 DENLLQNI
+1272 DGNLLQSI

-1335 PFVGNIRY
+1335 PFVGKTKYVANDLTNRDLQY
-1343 DADEFAQSD
+1343 TFAY
-1352 KTVFTFSYIFGDIQD
+1352 VFGHSIDGGLSY
-1367 VTFGN
+1367 
-1372 LIALNKIRYVK
+1372 
-1383 NGEIEKTLVEDRHY
+1383 EINHS
-1397 VPVSLKKVTV
+1397 PVSISADGKHEIDASFSIVSIPTALKKVVILDGDIIDCAFKNCKGIESISV
-1407 LGGDVFDYAFKDC
+1407 LGSGTT
-1420 VGIEEIVI
+1420 IEQMGFV
-1428 GGNGK
+1428 
-1433 SVGVQA
+1433 
-1439 FAKCSDLKRIEFAQ
+1439 KCSSLKRLELAEGF
-1453 SYVNFGASCF
+1453 VNFGASCF

-1472 IVRDA
+1472 VVRNA

>member
-353 YTDRMFSSKITEIGK
+353 YTDRTFSSKITEIGK

-390 LDGGSNALGNVNDGD
+390 LDGGSNALGNVNDGG

-637 TFIAWFE
+637 TFVAWFE

-668 KFTANEYRISYD
+668 KFTANEYLISYD

-768 ANMALPNLTKKGYA
+768 AN
-782 FDGWYDNAAFDGER
+782 
-796 VNNIP
+796 I
-801 RGSYG
+801 
-806 NISLYA
+806 
-812 KFSVVEYAI
+812 
-821 SYDLQGG
+821 
-828 VNSVSNP
+828 
-835 TKYTIEDQNI
+835 
-845 VLSAPSRAHYVF
+845 
-857 GGWTECGKATN
+857 
-868 TIDVSRLCDI
+868 
-878 SLVAT
+878 
-883 WTAEKY
+883 
-889 GINYNLNG
+889 
-897 GSCEDTLVTEYTVES
+897 
-912 ANMALPNLTKK
+912 ALPNLTKK

-1081 EKIEKGSHGDVTIV
+1081 EKIEKGSHGDVTIF

-1124 YTLKD
+1124 YILKD

-1232 AKWQEISPFVVEN
+1232 AKWQEILPFVVEN
-1245 GVVTAY
+1245 GVLTAY

-1272 DENLLQNI
+1272 DENLLQKI

-1372 LIALNKIRYVK
+1372 LITLNKIRYVK

>member
-1 MGRIGS
+1 MRRIGS
-7 KQCGLLIA
+7 KQCGLIIA

-220 TEVGEHEITAHFDV
+220 TEVGEYEITAHFDV

-258 FVDCATTTT
+258 FVDCETTTT

-277 DVPTPS
+277 DVPMPS
-283 AKDGYAACWNTDN
+283 EKDGYAACWNTDN

-353 YTDRMFSSKITEIGK
+353 YTDRTFSNKITEIGK

-390 LDGGSNALGNVNDGD
+390 LDGGSNALGNVNDGG

-560 LSDPEKANYD
+560 LSDSEKANYD

-637 TFIAWFE
+637 TFVAWFE

-718 CGKATNT
+718 GGKATNM

-768 ANMALPNLTKKGYA
+768 AN
-782 FDGWYDNAAFDGER
+782 
-796 VNNIP
+796 I
-801 RGSYG
+801 
-806 NISLYA
+806 
-812 KFSVVEYAI
+812 
-821 SYDLQGG
+821 
-828 VNSVSNP
+828 
-835 TKYTIEDQNI
+835 
-845 VLSAPSRAHYVF
+845 
-857 GGWTECGKATN
+857 
-868 TIDVSRLCDI
+868 
-878 SLVAT
+878 
-883 WTAEKY
+883 
-889 GINYNLNG
+889 
-897 GSCEDTLVTEYTVES
+897 
-912 ANMALPNLTKK
+912 ALPNLTKK

-1081 EKIEKGSHGDVTIV
+1081 EKIEKGSHGDVTIF

-1124 YTLKD
+1124 YILKD

-1232 AKWQEISPFVVEN
+1232 AKWQEILPFVVEN
-1245 GVVTAY
+1245 GVLTAY

-1272 DENLLQNI
+1272 DENLLQKI

-1383 NGEIEKTLVEDRHY
+1383 NGEPEKTLVEDRHY

-1463 AAIANPAEI
+1463 AAITNPAEI

>member
-125 LSHCLEV
+125 LSHCIEV

-158 ATVKAEDYVDA
+158 ATVKAEDFVDA

-258 FVDCATTTT
+258 FVDYATSVT

-353 YTDRMFSSKITEIGK
+353 YTDRTFLSKITEISK

-390 LDGGSNALGNVNDGD
+390 LDGGSNALGNVNDGG

-459 PTVYKINYVLN
+459 STVYKINYVLN
-470 GGENTIGPSEYV
+470 GGENTICPSEYV

-545 VANPAEFT
+545 VANPTEFT
-553 VEDKDIS
+553 VENKDIS

-602 ATEFVIEFVGADVEK
+602 ATEFVIEFVGADVEN

-624 EDFALPCG
+624 EEFTLPCG

-637 TFIAWFE
+637 TFVAWFE
-644 DQECVGNTI
+644 DRECVGNTI

-718 CGKATNT
+718 GSKTIDT

-735 LVATWTAEKYGIN
+735 LVATWTAEKYDII

-768 ANMALPNLTKKGYA
+768 VDIALPSLTKKGYA
-782 FDGWYDNAAFDGER
+782 FDGWYDNATFDGES

-812 KFSVVEYAI
+812 KFSVVEYTI

-828 VNSVSNP
+828 VNSISNP
-835 TKYTIEDQNI
+835 TKYTIED
-845 VLSAPSRAHYVF
+845 
-857 GGWTECGKATN
+857 E
-868 TIDVSRLCDI
+868 
-878 SLVAT
+878 
-883 WTAEKY
+883 
-889 GINYNLNG
+889 
-897 GSCEDTLVTEYTVES
+897 
-912 ANMALPNLTKK
+912 
-923 GYAFDGWYD
+923 
-932 NAAFDGERV
+932 
-941 NNIPRGSYGN
+941 
-951 ISLYAKFSVVEYAIS
+951 
-966 YDLQGGVNSVSNPT
+966 
-980 KYTIENQNIVLS
+980 NIVLS
-992 APSRECYAFDGWFE
+992 APSREYYAFDGWFE
-1006 NGSKVE
+1006 NGLKVE

-1042 VCQAKLPAKYSIE
+1042 VCQAKLSAKYSIE

-1074 YIGDKRI
+1074 YIGGKRI
-1081 EKIEKGSHGDVTIV
+1081 EKIEKGSYGDVTIV

-1187 TYTVESEDII
+1187 TYTIESEDII
-1197 LNAASKIGFEFV
+1197 LNAASKIGFEFM

-1263 VGGEKITAI
+1263 VSGEKIIAI
-1272 DENLLQNI
+1272 DGNLLQSI

-1314 NIVEMPAKLLK
+1314 SIVEMPAKLLK

-1335 PFVGNIRY
+1335 PFVGKTKYVANDLTNRDLQY
-1343 DADEFAQSD
+1343 TFAY
-1352 KTVFTFSYIFGDIQD
+1352 VFGHSIDGSLSY
-1367 VTFGN
+1367 
-1372 LIALNKIRYVK
+1372 
-1383 NGEIEKTLVEDRHY
+1383 EINHS
-1397 VPVSLKKVTV
+1397 PVSISADGKHEQDASDNIVSIPTALKKVVILDGDIIDCAFKNCKGIESISV
-1407 LGGDVFDYAFKDC
+1407 LGSGTT
-1420 VGIEEIVI
+1420 IEQMGFV
-1428 GGNGK
+1428 
-1433 SVGVQA
+1433 
-1439 FAKCSDLKRIEFAQ
+1439 KCSSLKRLELAEGFVKF
-1453 SYVNFGASCF
+1453 SASCF

-1472 IVRDA
+1472 VVRNA

>member
-125 LSHCLEV
+125 LSHCIEV

-220 TEVGEHEITAHFDV
+220 TEVGEYEITAHFDV

-283 AKDGYAACWNTDN
+283 AKDGYAACWNTNN

-331 FTIENGAPLLAAT
+331 FTIENGVPLLAAT

-353 YTDRMFSSKITEIGK
+353 YTDRTFSNKITEIGK

-390 LDGGSNALGNVNDGD
+390 LDGGSNAIGNVNDGD

-637 TFIAWFE
+637 TFVAWFE
-644 DQECVGNTI
+644 DRECVGNTI

-694 TIEDQNIVLS
+694 TIEDKNIVLS

-718 CGKATNT
+718 GGKATNT

-768 ANMALPNLTKKGYA
+768 ANIALPNLTKKGYA
-782 FDGWYDNAAFDGER
+782 FDGWYDNVAFDGER

-835 TKYTIEDQNI
+835 TKYTIED
-845 VLSAPSRAHYVF
+845 
-857 GGWTECGKATN
+857 
-868 TIDVSRLCDI
+868 
-878 SLVAT
+878 
-883 WTAEKY
+883 
-889 GINYNLNG
+889 
-897 GSCEDTLVTEYTVES
+897 
-912 ANMALPNLTKK
+912 
-923 GYAFDGWYD
+923 
-932 NAAFDGERV
+932 
-941 NNIPRGSYGN
+941 
-951 ISLYAKFSVVEYAIS
+951 
-966 YDLQGGVNSVSNPT
+966 
-980 KYTIENQNIVLS
+980 QNIVLS

-1081 EKIEKGSHGDVTIV
+1081 EKIEKGSHGDVTIF

-1124 YTLKD
+1124 YILKD

-1245 GVVTAY
+1245 GVLTAY

-1335 PFVGNIRY
+1335 PFVGKTKYVANDLTNRDLQY
-1343 DADEFAQSD
+1343 TFAY
-1352 KTVFTFSYIFGDIQD
+1352 VFGHSIDSGLSY
-1367 VTFGN
+1367 
-1372 LIALNKIRYVK
+1372 
-1383 NGEIEKTLVEDRHY
+1383 EINHS
-1397 VPVSLKKVTV
+1397 PVSISADGKHEIDASFSIVSIPTALKKVVILDGDIIDCAFKNCKGIESISV
-1407 LGGDVFDYAFKDC
+1407 LGSGTT
-1420 VGIEEIVI
+1420 IEQMGFV
-1428 GGNGK
+1428 
-1433 SVGVQA
+1433 
-1439 FAKCSDLKRIEFAQ
+1439 KCSSLKRLELAEGF
-1453 SYVNFGASCF
+1453 VNFGTSCF

>member
-1 MGRIGS
+1 M
-7 KQCGLLIA
+7 
-15 AVVVLCL
+15 
-22 CVALCACDADDIKE
+22 
-36 FINPQGSI
+36 
-44 TFVLN
+44 
-49 NGEENVLWH
+49 
-58 KGEQVPVPTLDGYKF
+58 
-73 VCWCAD
+73 
-79 RELKYEAAINF
+79 
-90 ETSAIYENLYLYAK
+90 
-104 WQKLGEFVDLKFES
+104 
-118 YEVTYDG
+118 
-125 LSHCLEV
+125 
-132 SGAPENATIEY
+132 
-143 SAPTEYV
+143 
-150 DAGVYEIT
+150 
-158 ATVKAEDYVDA
+158 
-169 SLSATL
+169 
-175 TINKAK
+175 
-181 IEGVEFAD
+181 
-189 KCVTW
+189 
-194 DGNAHEICVES
+194 
-205 PLPDGVSVS
+205 
-214 YDNNSQ
+214 
-220 TEVGEHEITAHFDV
+220 
-234 GNNYLP
+234 
-240 IEDIK
+240 
-245 ATLTIAEKTYNVT
+245 
-258 FVDCATTTT
+258 
-267 KTVGHGKNLT
+267 
-277 DVPTPS
+277 
-283 AKDGYAACWNTDN
+283 
-296 FENVTSD
+296 
-303 MTVSAVYTPIVYR
+303 SAVYTPIVYR

-353 YTDRMFSSKITEIGK
+353 YTDRTFSNKITEIGK

-390 LDGGSNALGNVNDGD
+390 LDGGSNALGNVNDGG

-510 VECIPA
+510 AECIPA

-637 TFIAWFE
+637 TFVAWFE
-644 DQECVGNTI
+644 DRECVGNTI

-694 TIEDQNIVLS
+694 IIEDQNIVLS

-718 CGKATNT
+718 GGKATNT

-768 ANMALPNLTKKGYA
+768 ANIALPNLTKKGYA
-782 FDGWYDNAAFDGER
+782 FDGWYDNVAFDGER

-857 GGWTECGKATN
+857 GGWTEGGKATN

-912 ANMALPNLTKK
+912 ANIALPNLTKK

-932 NAAFDGERV
+932 NVAFDGERV

-966 YDLQGGVNSVSNPT
+966 YDLQGGVNSISNPT

-1081 EKIEKGSHGDVTIV
+1081 EKIEKGSHGDVTIF

-1124 YTLKD
+1124 YILKD

-1383 NGEIEKTLVEDRHY
+1383 NGEPEKTLVEDRHY

-1463 AAIANPAEI
+1463 AAITNPAEI

>member
-353 YTDRMFSSKITEIGK
+353 YTDRTFSSKITEIGK

-624 EDFALPCG
+624 EDLALPCG

-768 ANMALPNLTKKGYA
+768 ANIALPNLTKKGYA
-782 FDGWYDNAAFDGER
+782 FDGWYDN
-796 VNNIP
+796 V
-801 RGSYG
+801 
-806 NISLYA
+806 
-812 KFSVVEYAI
+812 
-821 SYDLQGG
+821 
-828 VNSVSNP
+828 
-835 TKYTIEDQNI
+835 
-845 VLSAPSRAHYVF
+845 
-857 GGWTECGKATN
+857 
-868 TIDVSRLCDI
+868 
-878 SLVAT
+878 
-883 WTAEKY
+883 
-889 GINYNLNG
+889 
-897 GSCEDTLVTEYTVES
+897 
-912 ANMALPNLTKK
+912 
-923 GYAFDGWYD
+923 
-932 NAAFDGERV
+932 AFDGERV

-1021 VKLTAK
+1021 VKLIAK

-1081 EKIEKGSHGDVTIV
+1081 EKIEKGSHGDVTIF

-1124 YTLKD
+1124 YILKD

-1245 GVVTAY
+1245 GVLTAY

>member
-1 MGRIGS
+1 MRRIGS
-7 KQCGLLIA
+7 KQCGLIIA

-125 LSHCLEV
+125 LSHCIEV

-240 IEDIK
+240 IEDMK

-258 FVDCATTTT
+258 FVDCATTMT

-303 MTVSAVYTPIVYR
+303 MTVTAVYTPIVYR

-344 RDFYTFDGW
+344 RDFYAFDGW
-353 YTDRMFSSKITEIGK
+353 YTDRTFSSKITEIGK

-470 GGENTIGPSEYV
+470 GGENTICPSEYI
-482 WSDTDIALAA
+482 WSDTDILLAA

-545 VANPAEFT
+545 IANPTEFT
-553 VEDKDIS
+553 VENKDIS
-560 LSDPEKANYD
+560 LSDPEKVNYD
-570 FCGWYSDDAFT
+570 FCGWYSDNTFT
-581 NKVDKIV
+581 NKVDKIL

-637 TFIAWFE
+637 TFVAWFE

-653 STIKQGSFGNLKLYA
+653 SAIKQGSFGNLKLYA

-680 LQGGVNSISNPTKY
+680 LQGGVNSVSNPTTY
-694 TIEDQNIVLS
+694 TIEDENIVLS

-718 CGKATNT
+718 GGKATST

-735 LVATWTAEKYGIN
+735 LVATWTAEKYDIN
-748 YNLNGGSC
+748 CNLNGGSC
-756 EDTLVTEYTVES
+756 EDTLVTEYTIES
-768 ANMALPNLTKKGYA
+768 ADIALPSLTKKGHV
-782 FDGWYDNAAFDGER
+782 FDGWYDNVAFDGES

-812 KFSVVEYAI
+812 KFSVVEYTI

-828 VNSVSNP
+828 VN
-835 TKYTIEDQNI
+835 NI
-845 VLSAPSRAHYVF
+845 
-857 GGWTECGKATN
+857 
-868 TIDVSRLCDI
+868 
-878 SLVAT
+878 
-883 WTAEKY
+883 
-889 GINYNLNG
+889 
-897 GSCEDTLVTEYTVES
+897 
-912 ANMALPNLTKK
+912 
-923 GYAFDGWYD
+923 
-932 NAAFDGERV
+932 
-941 NNIPRGSYGN
+941 
-951 ISLYAKFSVVEYAIS
+951 
-966 YDLQGGVNSVSNPT
+966 SNPT
-980 KYTIENQNIVLS
+980 KYTIENENIVLS
-992 APSRECYAFDGWFE
+992 APSREYYAFDGWFE

-1021 VKLTAK
+1021 VNLVAK

-1042 VCQAKLPAKYSIE
+1042 VCQEKLVANYNVE

-1061 PIPSKDGCKFDGW
+1061 PTPSKDGFKFDGW
-1074 YIGDKRI
+1074 YIDDKRI
-1081 EKIEKGSHGDVTIV
+1081 EKIEKGSHGDVTIL

-1263 VGGEKITAI
+1263 VGGDKITAI
-1272 DENLLQNI
+1272 DGNLLQSI

-1314 NIVEMPAKLLK
+1314 SIVEMPAKLLK

-1335 PFVGNIRY
+1335 PFVGKTKYVANDLTNRDLQY
-1343 DADEFAQSD
+1343 TFAY
-1352 KTVFTFSYIFGDIQD
+1352 VFGHSIDSGLSY
-1367 VTFGN
+1367 
-1372 LIALNKIRYVK
+1372 
-1383 NGEIEKTLVEDRHY
+1383 EINHS
-1397 VPVSLKKVTV
+1397 PVSISADGKHEIDASFSIVSIPTALKKVVILDGDIIDCAFKNCKGIESISV
-1407 LGGDVFDYAFKDC
+1407 LGNGTS
-1420 VGIEEIVI
+1420 IEQMGFV
-1428 GGNGK
+1428 
-1433 SVGVQA
+1433 
-1439 FAKCSDLKRIEFAQ
+1439 KCSSLKRLELAEGF
-1453 SYVNFGASCF
+1453 VNFGASCF

-1472 IVRDA
+1472 VVRNA

>member
-220 TEVGEHEITAHFDV
+220 TEVGEYEITAHFDV

-258 FVDCATTTT
+258 FVDCETTTT

-277 DVPTPS
+277 DVPMPS
-283 AKDGYAACWNTDN
+283 EKDGYAACWNTDN

-353 YTDRMFSSKITEIGK
+353 YTDRTFSNKITEIGK

-390 LDGGSNALGNVNDGD
+390 LDGGSNALGNVNDGG

-510 VECIPA
+510 AECIPA

-637 TFIAWFE
+637 TFVAWFE
-644 DQECVGNTI
+644 DRECVGNTI

-668 KFTANEYRISYD
+668 KFTANEYRISHD

-718 CGKATNT
+718 GGKATNT

-768 ANMALPNLTKKGYA
+768 ANIALPNLTKKGYA
-782 FDGWYDNAAFDGER
+782 FDGWYDN
-796 VNNIP
+796 V
-801 RGSYG
+801 
-806 NISLYA
+806 
-812 KFSVVEYAI
+812 
-821 SYDLQGG
+821 
-828 VNSVSNP
+828 
-835 TKYTIEDQNI
+835 
-845 VLSAPSRAHYVF
+845 
-857 GGWTECGKATN
+857 
-868 TIDVSRLCDI
+868 
-878 SLVAT
+878 
-883 WTAEKY
+883 
-889 GINYNLNG
+889 
-897 GSCEDTLVTEYTVES
+897 
-912 ANMALPNLTKK
+912 
-923 GYAFDGWYD
+923 
-932 NAAFDGERV
+932 AFDGERV

-1081 EKIEKGSHGDVTIV
+1081 EKIEKGSHGDMTIF

-1124 YTLKD
+1124 YILKD

-1232 AKWQEISPFVVEN
+1232 AKWQEILPFVVEN
-1245 GVVTAY
+1245 GVLTAY

>member
-1 MGRIGS
+1 M
-7 KQCGLLIA
+7 
-15 AVVVLCL
+15 
-22 CVALCACDADDIKE
+22 
-36 FINPQGSI
+36 
-44 TFVLN
+44 
-49 NGEENVLWH
+49 
-58 KGEQVPVPTLDGYKF
+58 
-73 VCWCAD
+73 
-79 RELKYEAAINF
+79 
-90 ETSAIYENLYLYAK
+90 
-104 WQKLGEFVDLKFES
+104 
-118 YEVTYDG
+118 
-125 LSHCLEV
+125 
-132 SGAPENATIEY
+132 
-143 SAPTEYV
+143 
-150 DAGVYEIT
+150 
-158 ATVKAEDYVDA
+158 
-169 SLSATL
+169 
-175 TINKAK
+175 
-181 IEGVEFAD
+181 
-189 KCVTW
+189 
-194 DGNAHEICVES
+194 ES

-277 DVPTPS
+277 EVPTPS
-283 AKDGYAACWNTDN
+283 AKDGYAACWNTEN

-316 VTYETFGGKVTGDTI
+316 VTYETFGGKVTGDTS

-353 YTDRMFSSKITEIGK
+353 YTDRTFSSKITEIGK

-430 WYTDQNCTS
+430 WYTDRNCTS

-470 GGENTIGPSEYV
+470 GGENTICPSEYI
-482 WSDTDIALAA
+482 WSDTDILLAA

-510 VECIPA
+510 AECIPA

-523 LVAKWTAIKYS
+523 FVAKWTAIKYS

-545 VANPAEFT
+545 VANPTEFT

-570 FCGWYSDDAFT
+570 FCGWYSDNTFT

-637 TFIAWFE
+637 TFVAWFE
-644 DQECVGNTI
+644 DRECVGNTI
-653 STIKQGSFGNLKLYA
+653 SSIKQGSFGNLKLYA

-680 LQGGVNSISNPTKY
+680 LQGGVNNISNPTKY
-694 TIEDQNIVLS
+694 TIENHNIVLS

-718 CGKATNT
+718 GGKATNT

-735 LVATWTAEKYGIN
+735 LVATWTAEKYDIT

-756 EDTLVTEYTVES
+756 EDTLATEYTVES
-768 ANMALPNLTKKGYA
+768 ADIALPSLTKKGYA
-782 FDGWYDNAAFDGER
+782 FDGWFDNVAFDGES

-828 VNSVSNP
+828 VNSISNP

-845 VLSAPSRAHYVF
+845 VLSAPSR
-857 GGWTECGKATN
+857 
-868 TIDVSRLCDI
+868 
-878 SLVAT
+878 
-883 WTAEKY
+883 
-889 GINYNLNG
+889 
-897 GSCEDTLVTEYTVES
+897 EY
-912 ANMALPNLTKK
+912 
-923 GYAFDGWYD
+923 
-932 NAAFDGERV
+932 
-941 NNIPRGSYGN
+941 
-951 ISLYAKFSVVEYAIS
+951 
-966 YDLQGGVNSVSNPT
+966 
-980 KYTIENQNIVLS
+980 
-992 APSRECYAFDGWFE
+992 YAFDGWFE

-1074 YIGDKRI
+1074 YIGGKRI

-1263 VGGEKITAI
+1263 VSGEKITAI
-1272 DENLLQNI
+1272 DGNLLQNI

-1314 NIVEMPAKLLK
+1314 SIVEMPAKLLK

-1335 PFVGNIRY
+1335 PFVGRTKYVANDLTNRDLQY
-1343 DADEFAQSD
+1343 TFAY
-1352 KTVFTFSYIFGDIQD
+1352 VFGHSIDSGLSY
-1367 VTFGN
+1367 
-1372 LIALNKIRYVK
+1372 
-1383 NGEIEKTLVEDRHY
+1383 EINHS
-1397 VPVSLKKVTV
+1397 PVSISADGKHEIDASFSIVSIPTALKKVVILDGDIIDCAFKNCKGIESISV
-1407 LGGDVFDYAFKDC
+1407 LGSGTT
-1420 VGIEEIVI
+1420 IEQMGFV
-1428 GGNGK
+1428 
-1433 SVGVQA
+1433 
-1439 FAKCSDLKRIEFAQ
+1439 KCSSLKRLELAEGF
-1453 SYVNFGASCF
+1453 VNFGASCF

-1472 IVRDA
+1472 VVRNE

>member
-143 SAPTEYV
+143 NAPTEYV

-169 SLSATL
+169 SLMATL

-194 DGNAHEICVES
+194 DGNTHEICVES

-283 AKDGYAACWNTDN
+283 EKDGYAACWNTDN

-353 YTDRMFSSKITEIGK
+353 YTDRTFSSKITEIGK
-368 GRVGDVTVYAKWTPV
+368 GKVGDVTVYAKWTPV

-446 GTHGNLNIYAKWS
+446 GTHGDLNIYAKWS

-470 GGENTIGPSEYV
+470 GGKNTIGPSEYV
-482 WSDTDIALAA
+482 WSDTDILLAA

-545 VANPAEFT
+545 VANPTEFT

-560 LSDPEKANYD
+560 IAAPEKANYD
-570 FCGWYSDDAFT
+570 FCGWYSDNTFT

-588 TADGKSVELFAKWR
+588 TADGKSVELFAKWS

-624 EDFALPCG
+624 EEFTLPCG

-637 TFIAWFE
+637 TFVAWFE
-644 DQECVGNTI
+644 DRECVGNTI

-668 KFTANEYRISYD
+668 KFTVNEYRISYD

-694 TIEDQNIVLS
+694 TIEDKNIVLS

-718 CGKATNT
+718 GGKATNT
-725 IDVSRLCDIS
+725 IDVTRLCDIS
-735 LVATWTAEKYGIN
+735 LVATWTAENYGII

-756 EDTLVTEYTVES
+756 EDALVTEYTVES
-768 ANMALPNLTKKGYA
+768 ADIALPSLMKKGYA
-782 FDGWYDNAAFDGER
+782 FDGWYDNAAFDGES

-828 VNSVSNP
+828 VNSISNP

-845 VLSAPSRAHYVF
+845 VLSAPSR
-857 GGWTECGKATN
+857 
-868 TIDVSRLCDI
+868 
-878 SLVAT
+878 
-883 WTAEKY
+883 
-889 GINYNLNG
+889 
-897 GSCEDTLVTEYTVES
+897 EY
-912 ANMALPNLTKK
+912 
-923 GYAFDGWYD
+923 
-932 NAAFDGERV
+932 
-941 NNIPRGSYGN
+941 
-951 ISLYAKFSVVEYAIS
+951 
-966 YDLQGGVNSVSNPT
+966 
-980 KYTIENQNIVLS
+980 
-992 APSRECYAFDGWFE
+992 YAFDGWFE

-1021 VKLTAK
+1021 VNLSAK

-1074 YIGDKRI
+1074 YIGGKRI
-1081 EKIEKGSHGDVTIV
+1081 EKIEKGSHGDVMIV

-1263 VGGEKITAI
+1263 AGGEKITAI

-1288 IQAKIETLPQSLF
+1288 IQARIETLPQSLF

-1314 NIVEMPAKLLK
+1314 SIVEMPAKLLK

-1335 PFVGNIRY
+1335 PFVGKTKYVANDLTNRDLQY
-1343 DADEFAQSD
+1343 TFAY
-1352 KTVFTFSYIFGDIQD
+1352 VFGHSIDGGLSY
-1367 VTFGN
+1367 
-1372 LIALNKIRYVK
+1372 
-1383 NGEIEKTLVEDRHY
+1383 EINHS
-1397 VPVSLKKVTV
+1397 PVSISADGKHEIDASFSIVSIPTALKKVVILDGDIIDCAFKNCKGIESISV
-1407 LGGDVFDYAFKDC
+1407 LGSGTT
-1420 VGIEEIVI
+1420 IEQMGFV
-1428 GGNGK
+1428 
-1433 SVGVQA
+1433 
-1439 FAKCSDLKRIEFAQ
+1439 KCSSLKRLELAEGF
-1453 SYVNFGASCF
+1453 VNFGASCF

-1472 IVRDA
+1472 VVRDA

>member
-1 MGRIGS
+1 
-7 KQCGLLIA
+7 
-15 AVVVLCL
+15 
-22 CVALCACDADDIKE
+22 
-36 FINPQGSI
+36 
-44 TFVLN
+44 
-49 NGEENVLWH
+49 
-58 KGEQVPVPTLDGYKF
+58 
-73 VCWCAD
+73 
-79 RELKYEAAINF
+79 
-90 ETSAIYENLYLYAK
+90 
-104 WQKLGEFVDLKFES
+104 
-118 YEVTYDG
+118 
-125 LSHCLEV
+125 
-132 SGAPENATIEY
+132 
-143 SAPTEYV
+143 
-150 DAGVYEIT
+150 
-158 ATVKAEDYVDA
+158 
-169 SLSATL
+169 
-175 TINKAK
+175 
-181 IEGVEFAD
+181 
-189 KCVTW
+189 
-194 DGNAHEICVES
+194 
-205 PLPDGVSVS
+205 
-214 YDNNSQ
+214 
-220 TEVGEHEITAHFDV
+220 
-234 GNNYLP
+234 
-240 IEDIK
+240 
-245 ATLTIAEKTYNVT
+245 
-258 FVDCATTTT
+258 
-267 KTVGHGKNLT
+267 
-277 DVPTPS
+277 
-283 AKDGYAACWNTDN
+283 
-296 FENVTSD
+296 

-353 YTDRMFSSKITEIGK
+353 YTDRTFSSKITEIGK
-368 GRVGDVTVYAKWTPV
+368 GKVGDVTVYAKWTPV

-446 GTHGNLNIYAKWS
+446 GTHGDLNIYAKWS

-470 GGENTIGPSEYV
+470 GGKNTIGPSEYV
-482 WSDTDIALAA
+482 WSDTDILLAA

-545 VANPAEFT
+545 VANPTEFT

-560 LSDPEKANYD
+560 IAAPEKANYD
-570 FCGWYSDDAFT
+570 FCGWYSDNTFT

-588 TADGKSVELFAKWR
+588 TADGKSVELFAKWS

-624 EDFALPCG
+624 EEFTLPCG

-637 TFIAWFE
+637 TFVAWFE
-644 DQECVGNTI
+644 DRECVGNTI

-668 KFTANEYRISYD
+668 KFTVNEYRISYD

-694 TIEDQNIVLS
+694 TIEDKNIVLS

-718 CGKATNT
+718 GGKATNT
-725 IDVSRLCDIS
+725 IDVTRLCDIS
-735 LVATWTAEKYGIN
+735 LVATWTAENYGII

-756 EDTLVTEYTVES
+756 EDALVTEYTVES
-768 ANMALPNLTKKGYA
+768 ADIALPSLMKKGYA
-782 FDGWYDNAAFDGER
+782 FDGWYDNAAFDGES

-828 VNSVSNP
+828 VNSISNP

-845 VLSAPSRAHYVF
+845 VLSAPSR
-857 GGWTECGKATN
+857 
-868 TIDVSRLCDI
+868 
-878 SLVAT
+878 
-883 WTAEKY
+883 
-889 GINYNLNG
+889 
-897 GSCEDTLVTEYTVES
+897 EY
-912 ANMALPNLTKK
+912 
-923 GYAFDGWYD
+923 
-932 NAAFDGERV
+932 
-941 NNIPRGSYGN
+941 
-951 ISLYAKFSVVEYAIS
+951 
-966 YDLQGGVNSVSNPT
+966 
-980 KYTIENQNIVLS
+980 
-992 APSRECYAFDGWFE
+992 YAFDGWFE

-1021 VKLTAK
+1021 VNLSAK

-1074 YIGDKRI
+1074 YIGGKRI
-1081 EKIEKGSHGDVTIV
+1081 EKIEKGSHGDVMIV

-1263 VGGEKITAI
+1263 AGGEKITAI

-1288 IQAKIETLPQSLF
+1288 IQARIETLPQSLF

-1314 NIVEMPAKLLK
+1314 SIVEMPAKLLK

-1335 PFVGNIRY
+1335 PFVGKTKYVANDLTNRDLQY
-1343 DADEFAQSD
+1343 TFAY
-1352 KTVFTFSYIFGDIQD
+1352 VFGHSIDGGVSY
-1367 VTFGN
+1367 
-1372 LIALNKIRYVK
+1372 
-1383 NGEIEKTLVEDRHY
+1383 EINHS
-1397 VPVSLKKVTV
+1397 PVSISADGKHEIDASFSIVSIPTALKKVVILDGDIIDCAFKNCKGIESISV
-1407 LGGDVFDYAFKDC
+1407 LGSGTT
-1420 VGIEEIVI
+1420 IEQMGFV
-1428 GGNGK
+1428 
-1433 SVGVQA
+1433 
-1439 FAKCSDLKRIEFAQ
+1439 KCSSLKRLELAEGF
-1453 SYVNFGASCF
+1453 VNFGASCF

-1472 IVRDA
+1472 VVRDA

>member
-1 MGRIGS
+1 MRRIGS
-7 KQCGLLIA
+7 KQCDLLIA

-125 LSHCLEV
+125 LSHCIEV

-220 TEVGEHEITAHFDV
+220 TEVGEYEITAHFDV

-258 FVDCATTTT
+258 FVDCATTMT

-303 MTVSAVYTPIVYR
+303 MTVTAVYTPIVYR

-353 YTDRMFSSKITEIGK
+353 YTDRTFSSKITEIGK
-368 GRVGDVTVYAKWTPV
+368 GRVGDVTIYAKWTPV

-588 TADGKSVELFAKWR
+588 TSDGKSVELFAKWR

-637 TFIAWFE
+637 TFVAWFE

-718 CGKATNT
+718 GGKATNT

-768 ANMALPNLTKKGYA
+768 AN
-782 FDGWYDNAAFDGER
+782 
-796 VNNIP
+796 I
-801 RGSYG
+801 
-806 NISLYA
+806 
-812 KFSVVEYAI
+812 
-821 SYDLQGG
+821 
-828 VNSVSNP
+828 
-835 TKYTIEDQNI
+835 
-845 VLSAPSRAHYVF
+845 
-857 GGWTECGKATN
+857 
-868 TIDVSRLCDI
+868 
-878 SLVAT
+878 
-883 WTAEKY
+883 
-889 GINYNLNG
+889 
-897 GSCEDTLVTEYTVES
+897 
-912 ANMALPNLTKK
+912 ALPNLTKK

-1081 EKIEKGSHGDVTIV
+1081 EKIEKGSHGDVTIL

-1170 YTLTYDYSGGEG
+1170 YTITYDYSGGEG

-1187 TYTVESEDII
+1187 TYNVESEDII

-1245 GVVTAY
+1245 GVVKTY

-1263 VGGEKITAI
+1263 VVGEKITAI

-1314 NIVEMPAKLLK
+1314 SIVEMPAKLLK

-1472 IVRDA
+1472 IVRNA